1 MRGNGDDPV
10 RDFLQ
15 DANFPRLPRGVLL
28 IIVVVLVGL
37 SMLMTVFYQVEP
49 DEVAVVQRF
58 GRYVRQ
64 AEPGLHWKL
73 PFGLETV
80 SKVKAQRVLKEE
92 FGFRT
97 EQIGGRTRVSNRQF
111 REESLMLTGDLNVA
125 DVKWIV
131 QYKISDPVKFLFGNR
146 KPQKALVDASQIAVR
161 TTVGDYT
168 VTEVLTERRLEV
180 ANEVEEKLQ
189 TLLDLYD
196 TGFRVETV
204 KLQSVTPPSEE
215 VTRAFNEVNE
225 AQQEKERKINEARQ
239 EYNQKVP
246 LARGEAE
253 RTILQAK
260 GQQIN
265 RVNSAKGDVA
275 RFKALLTEYSKAP
288 DVTRRRL
295 YLETMRTIL
304 PSVGQMYI
312 FDTEQSS
319 SLLPFLDLKRGGD
332 SSLPIAPQKE
342 Q

>member
-15 DANFPRLPRGVLL
+15 DANFPRLPRGVILG
-28 IIVVVLVGL
+28 IVIVLVGL
-37 SMLMTVFYQVEP
+37 SMLLTVFYQVEP
-49 DEVAVVQRF
+49 DEVAVIQRF
-58 GRYVRQ
+58 GRYQRQ
-64 AEPGLHWKL
+64 TDPGLHFKW
-73 PFGLETV
+73 PFGLERVT
-80 SKVKAQRVLKEE
+80 KVKAQRVLKEE

-97 EQIGGRTRVSNRQF
+97 EDAGVRTRFSNRTYP
-111 REESLMLTGDLNVA
+111 EESLMLTGDLNVA

-131 QYKISDPVKFLFGNR
+131 QYRISDPVKYLFGNR
-146 KPQKALVDASQIAVR
+146 DPRKALMDASQISMR

-180 ANEVEEKLQ
+180 ANEVQQKLQ
-189 TLLDLYD
+189 TLVDLYD
-196 TGFRVETV
+196 TGLRIVTV
-204 KLQSVTPPSEE
+204 KMQNVTPPSDE
-215 VTRAFNEVNE
+215 VKRAFNEVNE

-239 EYNQKVP
+239 EYNQKIP

-253 RTILQAK
+253 RTIAQAEGAK
-260 GQQIN
+260 IN

-275 RFKALLTEYSKAP
+275 RFTALLTEYNKAP

-295 YLETMRTIL
+295 YLETMREML
-304 PSVGQMYI
+304 PAVGQMYI

-319 SLLPFLDLKRGGD
+319 SLLPFLDLKRSGGG
-332 SSLPIAPQKE
+332 LPIAPQKE

>member
-15 DANFPRLPRGVLL
+15 DANFPRLPKGVMI
-28 IIVVVLVGL
+28 IIVIALVGL
-37 SMLMTVFYQVEP
+37 SMLLTVFYQVEP
-49 DEVAVVQRF
+49 DEVAVIQRF
-58 GRYVRQ
+58 GKYRRQ
-64 AEPGLHWKL
+64 ADPGLHVKW

-97 EQIGGRTRVSNRQF
+97 EQAGVRTRFSNRSYP
-111 REESLMLTGDLNVA
+111 EESLMLTGDLNVA

-131 QYKISDPVKFLFGNR
+131 QFRISDPVKFLFGNR
-146 KPQKALVDASQIAVR
+146 NPIKALKDGSQIAMR

-168 VTEVLTERRLEV
+168 VTEVLTERRLEI
-180 ANEVEEKLQ
+180 ANEAQERLQ
-189 TLLDLYD
+189 RLLDNYN
-196 TGFRVETV
+196 TGLRVVTV
-204 KLQSVTPPSEE
+204 KMQNVTPPSDE
-215 VTRAFNEVNE
+215 VKRAFNEVNE
-225 AQQEKERKINEARQ
+225 AQQEKERKINEARE

-246 LARGEAE
+246 RARGEAE
-253 RTILQAK
+253 RTIAQAEGAK
-260 GQQIN
+260 IN
-265 RVNSAKGDVA
+265 RINSAKGDVA
-275 RFKALLTEYSKAP
+275 RFSALLTEYDKAP

-312 FDTEQSS
+312 FDSDQSS
-319 SLLPFLDLKRGGD
+319 SLLPFLDLKRGGGG
-332 SSLPIAPQKE
+332 LPVAPEKE

>member
-28 IIVVVLVGL
+28 GIVVVLVGL
-37 SMLMTVFYQVEP
+37 SMLWTVFYQVEP

-58 GRYVRQ
+58 GRYQRQ
-64 AEPGLHWKL
+64 TDPGLNFKW
-73 PFGLETV
+73 PFGLEIVT
-80 SKVKAQRVLKEE
+80 KVKAQRVLKEE

-97 EQIGGRTRVSNRQF
+97 EQAGVRTRFSPREYP
-111 REESLMLTGDLNVA
+111 EESLMLTGDLNVA

-131 QYKISDPVKFLFGNR
+131 QYRISDPVKFLFGNR
-146 KPQKALVDASQIAVR
+146 NPRKALMDASQIAMR

-180 ANEVEEKLQ
+180 ANEVQQKLQ

-196 TGFRVETV
+196 TGLRVVTV
-204 KLQSVTPPSEE
+204 KMQNVTPPSDE
-215 VTRAFNEVNE
+215 VKRAFNEVNE

-253 RTILQAK
+253 RTIAQAEGAK
-260 GQQIN
+260 IN

-275 RFKALLTEYSKAP
+275 RFTALLAEYNKAP

-295 YLETMRTIL
+295 YLETMREIL

-312 FDTEQSS
+312 FDKDQSS
-319 SLLPFLDLKRGGD
+319 SLLPFLDLKRGG
-332 SSLPIAPQKE
+332 SGLPLAPQKE
-342 Q
+342 H